1 MTDTQSRSER
11 GSFPHP
17 LIRMFVFS
25 LAAQLRPLLRPSA
38 RRDLAR
44 YISGLSSDQSAKEWL
59 RWAHEVLTTFK
70 TEARTL
76 RVGRTGLL
84 IRAAPIGA
92 FRRPDRAY
100 RVRWIF

>member
-1 MTDTQSRSER
+1 MTDAQPRSPR
-11 GSFPHP
+11 RTTPDP
-17 LIRMFVFS
+17 LTRVFVFS

-44 YISGLSSDQSAKEWL
+44 YIASFSSDESAKEWL

-70 TEARTL
+70 SEARTL
-76 RVGRTGLL
+76 RVGRTGRLV
-84 IRAAPIGA
+84 RAAPIGV